1 MNVVLQQA
9 AGLAQQGWLLGL
21 TTVLFMSIFVGWV
34 AWLWS
39 PGRGV
44 ELDAVSRRA
53 LED

>member
-1 MNVVLQQA
+1 MNIVLHQA
-9 AGLAQQGWLLGL
+9 AGLATQGWLLGL
-21 TTVLFMSIFVGWV
+21 TTVLFKGIFVGWV

-53 LED
+53 LEE